1 MTNEIYEVTRES
13 EISNRI
19 VKQLNASVLIA
30 TFDHS
35 GSDVKLADLY
45 TSRHSSNK
53 LVAHKTC
60 APANSQYVATVKI
73 RLTN

>member
-19 VKQLNASVLIA
+19 VKQLNASVLIS
-30 TFDHS
+30 TFDRA
-35 GSDVKLADLY
+35 GIQLADLY
-45 TSRHSSNK
+45 TSRFSSNK